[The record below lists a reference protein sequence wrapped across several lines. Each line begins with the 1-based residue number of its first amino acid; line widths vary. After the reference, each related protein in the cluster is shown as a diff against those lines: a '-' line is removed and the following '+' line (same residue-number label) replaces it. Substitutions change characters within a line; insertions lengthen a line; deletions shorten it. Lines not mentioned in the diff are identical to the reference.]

1 MRMDVLGFCV
11 CKCVCDKHM
20 QRSPHANSRQERE
33 KTHAKKPT
41 CKVKTKLMAKVKE
54 LCVFCD

>member
-1 MRMDVLGFCV
+1 
-11 CKCVCDKHM
+11 M

-41 CKVKTKLMAKVKE
+41 CKVKGTYTAKGKE
-54 LCVFCD
+54 MVCFVVEMMKQVCANAKGI